1 MKAVAAVRSKID
13 QKMTIIYL
21 ENGDY
26 RPQKVVEV
34 FSVTL
39 LLRPDC
45 LWDDSSW
52 SDDNWIGLAEFAAKK
67 VHSKNTKLTTK
78 DIVCYFSHNV
88 VGLYTLLQI

>member
-1 MKAVAAVRSKID
+1 MPNVPLTCNISKQLPVLSQIMKAVAAVRSKID

-45 LWDDSSW
+45 L
-52 SDDNWIGLAEFAAKK
+52 
-67 VHSKNTKLTTK
+67 
-78 DIVCYFSHNV
+78 
-88 VGLYTLLQI
+88 